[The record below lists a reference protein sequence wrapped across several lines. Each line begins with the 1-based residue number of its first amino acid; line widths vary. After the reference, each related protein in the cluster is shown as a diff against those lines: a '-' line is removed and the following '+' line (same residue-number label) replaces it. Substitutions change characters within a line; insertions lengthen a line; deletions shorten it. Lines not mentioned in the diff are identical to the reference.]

1 MVSGFSRLQQMFG
14 VNGQMKERVI
24 NAKFFELHHVS
35 SVPVSSMRGEGAWSG
50 NCCTRCLSP
59 IGAPS

>member
-1 MVSGFSRLQQMFG
+1 MVRGFRPLQQMFG
-14 VNGQMKERVI
+14 VNGIKGDQRKL
-24 NAKFFELHHVS
+24 FELHRLALVRA
-35 SVPVSSMRGEGAWSG
+35 SSMRGEGAWSG